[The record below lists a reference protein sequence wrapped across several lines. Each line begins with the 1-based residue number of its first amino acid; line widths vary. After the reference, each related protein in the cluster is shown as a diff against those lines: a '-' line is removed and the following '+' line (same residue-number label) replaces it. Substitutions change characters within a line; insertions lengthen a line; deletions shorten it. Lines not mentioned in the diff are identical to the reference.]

1 MYRASS
7 RDDYLP
13 GLDGVRAIAV
23 LTVLL
28 YHLDINGFF
37 SAGFLGVDLF
47 FVLSGFLITSQLL
60 REFARDGTI
69 SLRTFYI
76 RRARRLFPAVVA
88 LLLLVML
95 AVEAFAPDAIRRT
108 RSDVLPAMFY
118 FSNWWQIFSEQSYF
132 EISGRPPLL
141 QHLWSLAIEEQF
153 YIIWPLALLALLRRG
168 QRGNIH
174 AISLGLMLLSGCW
187 MTYLSVMRGY
197 PDASD
202 PSRVYLGTD
211 THAFGL
217 FAGAALAALWD
228 PRARRITEPAVD
240 TPPATMSPWGQSPAT
255 RIDWLGMTALA
266 LLLVAMWFIGEASP
280 LLYRGG
286 FILFVLLS
294 VLVLFAA
301 TQQEGTLPRWLS
313 AAPLAWLGKRS
324 YALYLWHW
332 PIFILLR
339 PDFELPDN
347 VLLQAAV
354 RLVLTGIAAELSYR
368 YVEQP
373 VRSGA
378 LFVWAKEWRPA
389 YLSYVSAGSALL
401 AAALLVVVLRPMPPP
416 VDGIDADMQSV
427 DVDGRSMD
435 QPVEA
440 KSYRTIKA
448 ACGRS
453 VSELSELR
461 TKPVITVIGDSVLLG
476 ASDHLFRRI
485 AGIEIDAA
493 VGRQAKAGLIRL
505 SDLRARRA
513 LADTV
518 VIHLGTNGFLG
529 ERPVREILHQL
540 RDRKTVILVNVK
552 APRRWERPNNAII
565 SQLSSEFPNVKVLD
579 WNAIGRRHSDYFVS
593 DRVHLSGK
601 GILVISSEISRVS
614 GIANVYAS
622 APRPLRVIPCRH

>member
-1 MYRASS
+1 
-7 RDDYLP
+7 
-13 GLDGVRAIAV
+13 VRAIAV

-69 SLRTFYI
+69 TLRTFYL
-76 RRARRLFPAVVA
+76 RRARRLFPAVIA

-108 RSDVLPAMFY
+108 RTDVLPAVFY

-153 YIIWPLALLALLRRG
+153 YIVWPLALLALLRKG
-168 QRGNIH
+168 QRHNIQS
-174 AISLGLMLLSGCW
+174 ISLGLMLLSGCW
-187 MTYLSVMRGY
+187 MTYLAVMRGY
-197 PDASD
+197 PDAAD

-228 PRARRITEPAVD
+228 PRARRINEPA
-240 TPPATMSPWGQSPAT
+240 TESATSNTAASPWGQAPAT

-266 LLLVAMWFIGEASP
+266 LLLLAMWFAGEASP

-294 VLVLFAA
+294 ALLLFAA
-301 TQQEGTLPRWLS
+301 TQSEGTLPRWLS
-313 AAPLAWLGKRS
+313 TPPLAWLGKRS

-347 VLLQAAV
+347 PLMQAAV

-378 LFVWAKEWRPA
+378 LLVWAREWRPA

-401 AAALLVVVLRPMPPP
+401 AATVLVVVLRPMPPT
-416 VDGIDADMQSV
+416 VDDIDADMQSV
-427 DVDGRSMD
+427 DTDGRSMD
-435 QPVEA
+435 QPIVA

-453 VSELSELR
+453 VSELSDLR
-461 TKPVITVIGDSVLLG
+461 SKPVITVIGDSVLLG

-485 AGIEIDAA
+485 DGIEIDAA

-529 ERPVREILHQL
+529 ERPVREILTQL

-565 SQLSSEFPNVKVLD
+565 AQLSSEFPNVKVLD

-614 GIANVYAS
+614 GIANVYAN